1 MKVPAPL
8 SRLLKELTV
17 VYGAK
22 VASELVHRLASPD
35 NAEQARHLLE
45 RLTDAARAHTPEGH
59 IRSTLGVLS
68 AQLSMVEVSGEDD
81 RVVVESW
88 RRRVKALNATLD
100 LVAKGYHGRE
110 RSKQLRRLRTQTDAL
125 LHEFLDR
132 ERAIMEGERD
142 VRPPQA

>member
-22 VASELVHRLASPD
+22 VASELLQRLARQD
-35 NAEQARHLLE
+35 NAEQARHLMD
-45 RLTDAARAHTPEGH
+45 RLTDAARAHTPEGR
-59 IRSTLGVLS
+59 IRSTLGVLT

-88 RRRVKALNATLD
+88 RRRVQALKATLD
-100 LVAKGYHGRE
+100 LVTKGYHGRE
-110 RSKQLRRLRTQTDAL
+110 RSKQISRLKTQTDAL
-125 LHEFLDR
+125 LREFLDR
-132 ERAIMEGERD
+132 EHAIMEGERD